1 MKPILAVLLISSFS
15 LAEDI
20 NKIFTKVNEYVA
32 EKQYS
37 KALKELSWAEKELQK
52 LHSAKLQEFLPES
65 LAGYTGGKPESS
77 SAMGF
82 MSTER
87 TYSSGGSKVK
97 VSILGGSSAVT
108 SGLAGLGAMAAA
120 FGAMDP
126 TVETL
131 RIDGRTATLRKDNI
145 PELTVTL
152 DGGAM
157 IKLEGLK
164 GESDLK
170 AIAEALNLEEL
181 EKYLKG

>member
-1 MKPILAVLLISSFS
+1 MKAFLTVLLISSFS

-20 NKIFTKVNEYVA
+20 NKIFTKVNEFVA
-32 EKQYS
+32 ERQYS
-37 KALKELSWAEKELQK
+37 KALRELSWAEKELQK
-52 LHSAKLQEFLPES
+52 LHSARLQEFLPES
-65 LAGYTGGKPESS
+65 LAGLTGGKPESS
-77 SAMGF
+77 SALGF

-126 TVETL
+126 AVETL

-157 IKLEGLK
+157 VKLEGLE

-170 AIAEALNLEEL
+170 AIAGALNLEEI